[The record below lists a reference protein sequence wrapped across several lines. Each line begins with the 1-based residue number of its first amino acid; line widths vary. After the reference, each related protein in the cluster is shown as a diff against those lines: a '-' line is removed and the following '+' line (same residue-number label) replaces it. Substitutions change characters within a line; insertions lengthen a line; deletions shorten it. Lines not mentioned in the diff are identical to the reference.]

1 MTPDLQAKVDEIR
14 ERAKSH
20 RAMDRMD
27 RTMYASG
34 VIDAMLADID
44 TLLAA
49 LDAER
54 AENAAL
60 LKQWNDLDKRNE
72 QRHREWSN
80 ERAATVAWLR
90 MKSAKQKAES
100 EDAMTPWYAAEQD
113 ALSCENATNADAI
126 ARGEHREGKGDG

>member
-54 AENAAL
+54 AAV
-60 LKQWNDLDKRNE
+60 
-72 QRHREWSN
+72 
-80 ERAATVAWLR
+80 VAWLR
-90 MKSAKQKAES
+90 S
-100 EDAMTPWYAAEQD
+100 EAVRERETMDELAADIE
-113 ALSCENATNADAI
+113 LNAAADAI
-126 ARGEHREGKGDG
+126 ERGEHREGRDA

>member
-49 LDAER
+49 AVGRQEAVR
-54 AENAAL
+54 
-60 LKQWNDLDKRNE
+60 RT
-72 QRHREWSN
+72 QREDR
-80 ERAATVAWLR
+80 
-90 MKSAKQKAES
+90 S
-100 EDAMTPWYAAEQD
+100 E
-113 ALSCENATNADAI
+113 
-126 ARGEHREGKGDG
+126 